1 LRELKAAVIGVGEM
15 GRNHARIYN
24 ELDAVEL
31 VSVCDADEGRG
42 SRIAKLYKVPYFS
55 SFEEMLREV
64 ELDVVSIAVPTA
76 HHLEVA
82 APVMERGISVL
93 VEKPIELTVQKGRQL
108 VREAK
113 RSGVSLM
120 VGHIERFNPAVI
132 KLREMIRELGDP
144 TVAYA
149 TRAGPL
155 PNRVRDVSAIVD
167 LGVHDIDVLRHILGS
182 DVERLYCECGRIIHK
197 DQTDYGKL
205 LLRFRNSALASIDVN
220 WLTPVKLR
228 KLVIQ
233 GLEAMFE
240 VNYITQ
246 QLYKYEITYV
256 KEFSDWSDILLA
268 MTEGE
273 MRRIPVKKEEP
284 LKLEL
289 QAFTDSVRDGS
300 PPPISGEDG
309 LRALQIALLA
319 EESGRTHQVIKL

>member
-1 LRELKAAVIGVGEM
+1 VIGVGEM

-24 ELDAVEL
+24 ELDGVEL
-31 VSVCDADEGRG
+31 VSVCDADEARGRK
-42 SRIAKLYKVPYFS
+42 IAKLYKVPYFQT
-55 SFEEMLREV
+55 FDEMLREV
-64 ELDVVSIAVPTA
+64 DLDVVSIAVPTA
-76 HHLEVA
+76 HHLDVA
-82 APVMERGISVL
+82 RPVIERGISVL
-93 VEKPIELTVQKGRQL
+93 VEKPIELTVQKGKEL
-108 VREAK
+108 VKVAR

-132 KLREMIRELGDP
+132 KLREMIGELGDP

-155 PNRVRDVSAIVD
+155 PNRVKDVSAIVD
-167 LGVHDIDVLRHILGS
+167 LGVHDIDVLRHILDS

-228 KLVIQ
+228 RLVIQ

-273 MRRIPVKKEEP
+273 MRRIPVRKEEP

-289 QAFTDSVRDGS
+289 QAFIDAVSEES
-300 PPPISGEDG
+300 PPPITGEDG
-309 LRALQIALLA
+309 LRALEIALLA
-319 EESGRTHQVIKL
+319 ERSGRTHQVIEL

>member
-1 LRELKAAVIGVGEM
+1 MRELKAAVIGVGEM

-24 ELDAVEL
+24 ELDGVEL
-31 VSVCDADEGRG
+31 VSVCDADEERGR
-42 SRIAKLYKVPYFS
+42 RIAKVPYYQS
-55 SFEEMLREV
+55 YDEMLEQV

-82 APVMERGISVL
+82 SPVMERGISVL
-93 VEKPIELTVQKGRQL
+93 VEKPIELTVQKGKDL
-108 VREAK
+108 VKAAR

-132 KLREMIRELGDP
+132 RLREMIGELGDP

-155 PNRVRDVSAIVD
+155 PNRVKDVSAIVD
-167 LGVHDIDVLRHILGS
+167 LGVHDIDVLRYILDS

-228 KLVIQ
+228 RLVLQ

-273 MRRIPVKKEEP
+273 MRRIPVRKEEP

-289 QAFTDSVRDGS
+289 QAFTDPVRAGT

-309 LRALQIALLA
+309 LRALEIALLA
-319 EESGRTHQVIKL
+319 EESGRTHQVISL

>member
-24 ELDAVEL
+24 ELDGVEL
-31 VSVCDADEGRG
+31 VSVCDADEERGR
-42 SRIAKLYKVPYFS
+42 RIAKLYKVPYYQS
-55 SFEEMLREV
+55 YDEMLEQV

-82 APVMERGISVL
+82 SPVMERGISVL
-93 VEKPIELTVQKGRQL
+93 VEKPIELTVQKGKDL
-108 VREAK
+108 VKAAR

-132 KLREMIRELGDP
+132 RLREMIGELGDP

-155 PNRVRDVSAIVD
+155 PNRVKDVSAIVD
-167 LGVHDIDVLRHILGS
+167 LGVHDIDVLRYILDS

-220 WLTPVKLR
+220 WSRPGGHVR
-228 KLVIQ
+228 
-233 GLEAMFE
+233 
-240 VNYITQ
+240 
-246 QLYKYEITYV
+246 
-256 KEFSDWSDILLA
+256 
-268 MTEGE
+268 GE
-273 MRRIPVKKEEP
+273 LHHPAAV
-284 LKLEL
+284 
-289 QAFTDSVRDGS
+289 QVRDHICEGV
-300 PPPISGEDG
+300 
-309 LRALQIALLA
+309 L
-319 EESGRTHQVIKL
+319 

>member
-24 ELDAVEL
+24 ELDGVEL

-42 SRIAKLYKVPYFS
+42 TRIAKLYKVPYFS

-132 KLREMIRELGDP
+132 KLREMIGELGDP

-155 PNRVRDVSAIVD
+155 PNRVKDVSAIVD

-205 LLRFRNSALASIDVN
+205 LLRFRHSALASIDVN

-228 KLVIQ
+228 RLVVQ

-273 MRRIPVKKEEP
+273 MRRIRWSCRPSSTP
-284 LKLEL
+284 
-289 QAFTDSVRDGS
+289 
-300 PPPISGEDG
+300 
-309 LRALQIALLA
+309 
-319 EESGRTHQVIKL
+319 

>member
-1 LRELKAAVIGVGEM
+1 MRELKAAVIGVGEM

-24 ELDAVEL
+24 ELDEVEL
-31 VSVCDADEGRG
+31 VSVCDADENRGR
-42 SRIAKLYKVPYFS
+42 RIAKLYKVPYFS
-55 SFEEMLREV
+55 SLEDMLGEV
-64 ELDVVSIAVPTA
+64 ELDVASIAVPTA
-76 HHLEVA
+76 HHLDVA
-82 APVMERGISVL
+82 MPIMEKGINVL
-93 VEKPIELTVQKGRQL
+93 VEKPIELSVEKGKKL
-108 VREAK
+108 VKAARRA
-113 RSGVSLM
+113 GVSLM

-132 KLREMIRELGDP
+132 KLREMIGELGDP

-155 PNRVRDVSAIVD
+155 PNRVKDVSAIVD
-167 LGVHDIDVLRHILGS
+167 LGVHDIDLLRYILGS

-228 KLVIQ
+228 KLVVQ
-233 GLEAMFE
+233 GLKAMFE
-240 VNYITQ
+240 VNYIAQ

-256 KEFSDWSDILLA
+256 KEFSDWSDILLS

-289 QAFTDSVRDGS
+289 KAFTDSVLSGS
-300 PPPISGEDG
+300 PPPVRGEDG
-309 LRALQIALLA
+309 LKALEIALLA
-319 EESGRTHQVIKL
+319 EKSGTTHQVIEL